1 VPAFLFVY
9 KASPKGADAGD
20 AAAKTPT
27 SSSDEMPEGIKF
39 ADKEKKAWDVQLA
52 KLAKAEKAQ
61 ADKEAKEKAKEDKAR
76 AEKEKKD
83 AAAAEKEAKA
93 LAAKDAKGAAVQ
105 AKLDAKAAKV
115 FARAR
120 LAHLSMLARKRS
132 HIDSVPLQITPAQ
145 SPLTLCRCSRLL
157 RAPSASTE
165 PFQGQKGQQRA
176 CARRA
181 AEPVSPVRAINR
193 RW

>member
-1 VPAFLFVY
+1 MSNYTVDSLVDACIFFVH

-27 SSSDEMPEGIKF
+27 SSSDEMPKGVKF

-61 ADKEAKEKAKEDKAR
+61 ADKDAKEKAKEDKAQ

-83 AAAAEKEAKA
+83 AVAAEKEAKE
-93 LAAKDAKGAAVQ
+93 LAAKDAKVAAAQ

-115 FARAR
+115 LEHAQ
-120 LAHLSMLARKRS
+120 LTHLNILAR
-132 HIDSVPLQITPAQ
+132 
-145 SPLTLCRCSRLL
+145 
-157 RAPSASTE
+157 
-165 PFQGQKGQQRA
+165 
-176 CARRA
+176 
-181 AEPVSPVRAINR
+181 
-193 RW
+193 